1 MQIVRRALAVP
12 PRQTPD
18 FDTIGKAAE
27 KARSDKKNTD
37 DGLIQMAVAADR
49 GKWAMLSL
57 PFPEYRDGLELL
69 AAQWKNGG
77 GTAEDENRMLR

>member
-1 MQIVRRALAVP
+1 MAP
-12 PRQTPD
+12 PRKGR
-18 FDTIGKAAE
+18 GKAAE